1 MGARGAGSIV
11 ASVVALRA
19 GRGAVLLGCR
29 LCGRLA
35 LGSFCGG
42 SACCGGVY
50 LGAGWIDNVSVLG
63 PFALL
68 RV

>member
-1 MGARGAGSIV
+1 MGAWGAGLIAV
-11 ASVVALRA
+11 SVVALRA

-42 SACCGGVY
+42 SVCCGGVC
-50 LGAGWIDNVSVLG
+50 LGAGWD
-63 PFALL
+63 
-68 RV
+68 